1 MRGMV
6 YDEDIEPGVMG
17 ATRASQTKNVLLVPT
32 QLGKAR
38 RARPK
43 SAPTAPRSRLLPIP
57 PSRGVLAPRASLA
70 PSHPRPPPPP
80 RAVRPSVAQ
89 VKPRVFAKPPPPGFA
104 FGMSRARDPEGAK
117 DVTMKWVE
125 HKLPPS
131 ALPGPDFV
139 AMNKLA
145 AVNDVVTAKETAA
158 FRSEN
163 HVTLPAERAGARR
176 KLPPSRLPS
185 DRDPEHAYGRSSS
198 APSAEE
204 TRYGDSV
211 SAKQVVNGEFA
222 DEWKAMNRWR
232 AEKMAEKAARHAR
245 KTAGGPKLT
254 RAALGHAAAA
264 AARTRGRE
272 VVEPFKLSKFG
283 AVKSRFRA

>member
-1 MRGMV
+1 M
-6 YDEDIEPGVMG
+6 
-17 ATRASQTKNVLLVPT
+17 
-32 QLGKAR
+32 
-38 RARPK
+38 
-43 SAPTAPRSRLLPIP
+43 
-57 PSRGVLAPRASLA
+57 
-70 PSHPRPPPPP
+70 
-80 RAVRPSVAQ
+80 
-89 VKPRVFAKPPPPGFA
+89 FAKPPPPGFA

-125 HKLPPS
+125 HELPPS

-163 HVTLPAERAGARR
+163 HVTLPAERAGATR

-185 DRDPEHAYGRSSS
+185 DRDPLHAYGRSSS

-232 AEKMAEKAARHAR
+232 AEKMAEKAARRAR

-254 RAALGHAAAA
+254 RAAIGHASAAA

>member
-1 MRGMV
+1 M
-6 YDEDIEPGVMG
+6 
-17 ATRASQTKNVLLVPT
+17 
-32 QLGKAR
+32 
-38 RARPK
+38 
-43 SAPTAPRSRLLPIP
+43 
-57 PSRGVLAPRASLA
+57 
-70 PSHPRPPPPP
+70 
-80 RAVRPSVAQ
+80 
-89 VKPRVFAKPPPPGFA
+89 FAKPPPPGFA

-158 FRSEN
+158 FRSD
-163 HVTLPAERAGARR
+163 HVTLPAERAGATR
-176 KLPPSRLPS
+176 KRPPSRLPS
-185 DRDPEHAYGRSSS
+185 DRHPEHAYGRSSS

-245 KTAGGPKLT
+245 KTAGGATLT
-254 RAALGHAAAA
+254 RAALGHAARTGADRRA
-264 AARTRGRE
+264 VQARQFDAVRAGSGRE
-272 VVEPFKLSKFG
+272 WDEPFRVDRPCLVARGERTESDSARFANVSYRAVVVG
-283 AVKSRFRA
+283 ATR

>member
-1 MRGMV
+1 M
-6 YDEDIEPGVMG
+6 
-17 ATRASQTKNVLLVPT
+17 
-32 QLGKAR
+32 
-38 RARPK
+38 
-43 SAPTAPRSRLLPIP
+43 
-57 PSRGVLAPRASLA
+57 
-70 PSHPRPPPPP
+70 
-80 RAVRPSVAQ
+80 
-89 VKPRVFAKPPPPGFA
+89 FAKPPPPGFA

-264 AARTRGRE
+264 AARTRGESSSRSSSTSSARSRAGSGRE
-272 VVEPFKLSKFG
+272 WTKTVSVTRGERTEVTAQQVCQERFVPYRGRHRTLPFSSPPENQVFSSRPLLVVTVARVPRV
-283 AVKSRFRA
+283 AA